1 MNNVNPERAT
11 AEVEL
16 GDLIITVN
24 ELTVREIKTFWR
36 ELMTIQPS
44 MGLMLTPELA
54 ALWDVAIQGIS
65 IEDIEDMTPTQL
77 KKVYDKF
84 LEVNDTFFDLA
95 RKFEGDNPVL
105 AELRQSVLA
114 DLYRSFLVA
123 QQSMQESLDSQS
135 EGTQESGITD
145 TASSSQP
152 SSMPTNETASSST
165 S

>member
-1 MNNVNPERAT
+1 MSLIQPERKT
-11 AEVEL
+11 AEIEI
-16 GDLIITVN
+16 GDLIVTVN
-24 ELTVREIKTFWR
+24 ELTVREIKTFWQ

-44 MGLMLTPELA
+44 MGLTMTSELA
-54 ALWDVAIQGIS
+54 SLWDVAIQGLS

-77 KKVYDKF
+77 KGIYDKF

-114 DLYRSFLVA
+114 DLYRSFLIA
-123 QQSMQESLDSQS
+123 QQSIQESSASLTEDTQGS
-135 EGTQESGITD
+135 GTTD

-152 SSMPTNETASSST
+152 SPTPTNETASSST

>member
-1 MNNVNPERAT
+1 MSLVQPERKT
-11 AEVEL
+11 AEIEI
-16 GDLIITVN
+16 GDIIITVN

-44 MGLMLTPELA
+44 MGLALTSELA
-54 ALWDVAIQGIS
+54 VLWDVAIQGIS

-77 KKVYDKF
+77 KMIYDKF
-84 LEVNDTFFDLA
+84 LEVNETFFDLA

-114 DLYRSFLVA
+114 DLYRSFLIA
-123 QQSMQESLDSQS
+123 QQSIQESSDSS
-135 EGTQESGITD
+135 IEDTQEPGTTD
-145 TASSSQP
+145 TVSSSLP
-152 SSMPTNETASSST
+152 SSTPTSETASSST

>member
-145 TASSSQP
+145 TASSLQP
-152 SSMPTNETASSST
+152 SSTPTNETVSSST

>member
-1 MNNVNPERAT
+1 MSLVQPERKT
-11 AEVEL
+11 AEIEI
-16 GDLIITVN
+16 GDIIITVN

-44 MGLMLTPELA
+44 MGLALTSELA
-54 ALWDVAIQGIS
+54 VLWDVAIQGIS

-77 KKVYDKF
+77 KMIYDKF
-84 LEVNDTFFDLA
+84 LEVNETFFDLA

-114 DLYRSFLVA
+114 DLYRSFLIA
-123 QQSMQESLDSQS
+123 QQSIQESSDSS
-135 EGTQESGITD
+135 IEGTQEPGTTD
-145 TASSSQP
+145 TVSSSLP
-152 SSMPTNETASSST
+152 SSTPTSETASSST

>member
-1 MNNVNPERAT
+1 MSLVQPERKT
-11 AEVEL
+11 AEIEI
-16 GDLIITVN
+16 GDIIITVN

-44 MGLMLTPELA
+44 MGLALTSELA
-54 ALWDVAIQGIS
+54 VLWDVAIQGIS

-77 KKVYDKF
+77 KMIYDKF
-84 LEVNDTFFDLA
+84 LEVNETFFDLA

-114 DLYRSFLVA
+114 DLYRSFLIA
-123 QQSMQESLDSQS
+123 QQSIQGSSDSS
-135 EGTQESGITD
+135 IEDTQEPGTTD
-145 TASSSQP
+145 TVSSSLP
-152 SSMPTNETASSST
+152 SSTPTSETASSST